1 MESAFR
7 TIKVSDPRFE
17 RDGLRYVTVKS
28 PALKQ
33 RGDIVLFVPEDAK
46 EGADL
51 PLVTLL
57 HGVYCSCW
65 SWCYFAGAHLTTA
78 RLIEEGVI
86 PPLVLAMPS
95 DGLWGD
101 GSAYVQHAEQDFE
114 RWIVQDV
121 PRAAIEASGVV
132 STSSVQFLGGLSMG
146 GFGTLRLG
154 ARNGR
159 QYRAISAHSS
169 ITKVEQFA
177 EFVEE
182 PVANYCAHEEAPS
195 ALEAILSNRDSLPAL
210 RIDCGVDDVLIEHN
224 RELHRELDEAG
235 IDHIYEEFPGIHEW
249 AYWEEHLVDS
259 LRFFAEQI

>member
-7 TIKVSDPRFE
+7 TIKVSDSRFE

-33 RGDIVLFVPEDAK
+33 RGDIVLFVPEGAT

-65 SWCYFAGAHLTTA
+65 SWAYFAGAHLTAA
-78 RLIEEGVI
+78 RLIKEGEI
-86 PPLVLAMPS
+86 PPMVLAMPS

-114 RWIVQDV
+114 EWVVRDV
-121 PRAAIEASGVV
+121 PRAAIEATGVV
-132 STSSVQFLGGLSMG
+132 SASSVQFLGGLSMG

-154 ARNGR
+154 ARNGG

-169 ITKVEQFA
+169 ITKIEQFA

-182 PVANYCAHEEAPS
+182 DLASYCVEEPAPS
-195 ALEAILSNRDSLPAL
+195 ALEAILTHRHSLPGL

-224 RELHRELDEAG
+224 RELHRELEEAG
-235 IDHIYEEFPGIHEW
+235 IDHLYEEFPGIHEW
-249 AYWEEHLVDS
+249 AYWEEHLVDT
-259 LRFFAEQI
+259 LRFFAAQI